1 MSVVDFFLAM
11 KVSDKKSHRAMKIA
25 THSIGK
31 RNVCLVAT
39 LYHLNKIQRT
49 TFLRNADEKL
59 IRCICVCVFNTK
71 VTSRSNDVKKS
82 INEIQKGSVPRR
94 CKTW

>member
-1 MSVVDFFLAM
+1 VSVVDFFLAM
-11 KVSDKKSHRAMKIA
+11 KVSDKKSHRATKIA
-25 THSIGK
+25 THSI
-31 RNVCLVAT
+31 VCLVAT